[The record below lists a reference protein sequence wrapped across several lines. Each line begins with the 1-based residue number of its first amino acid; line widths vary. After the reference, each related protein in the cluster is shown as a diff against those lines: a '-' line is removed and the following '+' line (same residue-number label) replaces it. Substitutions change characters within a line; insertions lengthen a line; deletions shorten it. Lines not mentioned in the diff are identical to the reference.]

1 MTEIISLII
10 IVTVFS
16 MMMFLTLRYYRYKV
30 LMETK
35 NRIAVILLAVTSGLL
50 IMELFSG
57 GDMCTRFSFNLMI
70 VLVPFMYLASGT
82 MNPKYVIR
90 ICMVSCALMAL
101 LYIPPLLKVSG
112 ITDTLPSYFYM
123 SAFPFMAFLT
133 VTVVVYGIWTRIK
146 NVRTVMQSGTV
157 LANLGLSIDMVYVL
171 LILLLPLLSMLATSC
186 AGIAGTIIRCFTALY
201 AASILVALCIRLIYE
216 SFFAVCHDLE
226 RKIMESL
233 KVSQMEMAGGVREGT
248 YRELFERIVEYF
260 ESEKPFL
267 DNQLTINDV
276 VKVVFSNKVYI
287 SRSISQFTGRN
298 FCQFVNYYRISYSVE
313 CFRADPDL
321 KVNALAEMSGFNSVV
336 SYNMAFRLFMNE
348 NPSDWCR
355 KERHKN
361 RKKKKI

>member
-10 IVTVFS
+10 IATVFS
-16 MMMFLTLRYYRYKV
+16 MMMFLTLRYFRYKV
-30 LMETK
+30 LMESR
-35 NRIAVILLAVTSGLL
+35 NRIAPILLAVTSGLL
-50 IMELFSG
+50 IMELLTG
-57 GDMCTRFSFNLMI
+57 GNLCVRISFDLMI
-70 VLVPFMYLASGT
+70 VLVPFMYLASGI
-82 MNPKYVIR
+82 MNPKYVVR
-90 ICMVSCALMAL
+90 ICMASCVLLTL
-101 LYIPPLLKVSG
+101 LYIPPMLDLTG
-112 ITDTLPSYFYM
+112 IAGALPSGFYLI
-123 SAFPFMAFLT
+123 AFPFAAYLAAA
-133 VTVVVYGIWTRIK
+133 VSVYGVWLRIK
-146 NVRTVMQSGTV
+146 DVRSVMQGGTV
-157 LANLGLSIDMVYVL
+157 LANLGLSVDMVYVS
-171 LILLLPLLSMLATSC
+171 LILLVPLLPMLGTSLAGCFGTVVQC
-186 AGIAGTIIRCFTALY
+186 AAALY
-201 AASILVALCIRLIYE
+201 PASILVALCIRIAYE
-216 SFFAVCHDLE
+216 SFFAVCQDHE

-233 KVSQMEMAGGVREGT
+233 RISQVEMAGGVREGT
-248 YRELFERIVEYF
+248 YRELYERIVEYF

-287 SRSISQFTGRN
+287 SRAISQFTGRN

-313 CFRADPDL
+313 CFRENPNL

>member
-50 IMELFSG
+50 IMELLAG
-57 GDMCTRFSFNLMI
+57 GDMCTRFSFDLMI
-70 VLVPFMYLASGT
+70 VLVPFMYLASGI

-90 ICMVSCALMAL
+90 ICMVSCSLLAF
-101 LYIPPLLKVSG
+101 LYIPSLLSISE
-112 ITDTLPSYFYM
+112 ITGTLPSDFYM
-123 SAFPFMAFLT
+123 SAFPFAAFLT
-133 VTVVVYGIWTRIK
+133 VAVVVYGIWTKIK
-146 NVRTVMQSGTV
+146 NVRTVMQGGTV
-157 LANLGLSIDMVYVL
+157 LANLGLSLDMVYVL
-171 LILLLPLLSMLATSC
+171 LIMLVPLLSMLAASH
-186 AGIAGTIIRCFTALY
+186 AGIAGIMIRCVTVLY
-201 AASILVALCIRLIYE
+201 AASVLIALCIRLTYE
-216 SFFAVCHDLE
+216 SFFAVCHELE

-233 KVSQMEMAGGVREGT
+233 KVSQVEMAGGVREGT
-248 YRELFERIVEYF
+248 YRELYERIVEYF

-287 SRSISQFTGRN
+287 SRAISQFTGRN

-313 CFRADPDL
+313 CFRTNPNL
-321 KVNALAEMSGFNSVV
+321 KVNELAEISGFNSVV

>member
-50 IMELFSG
+50 IMELFAG
-57 GDMCTRFSFNLMI
+57 GDMGTRFSFDLMI
-70 VLVPFMYLASGT
+70 ALVPFMYLASGI
-82 MNPKYVIR
+82 MNPKYTIR
-90 ICMVSCALMAL
+90 ICRASCSLMAF
-101 LYIPPLLKVSG
+101 LYIPPIFSISG
-112 ITDTLPSYFYM
+112 IMDTSPSDFYL
-123 SAFPFMAFLT
+123 SAFPFTAFLI
-133 VTVVVYGIWTRIK
+133 VAVVVYGIWNKIK
-146 NVRTVMQSGTV
+146 NVRAVMQGGTV
-157 LANLGLSIDMVYVL
+157 LANLGLSLDMVYAL
-171 LILLLPLLSMLATSC
+171 LIMLVPLLSMLAISNV
-186 AGIAGTIIRCFTALY
+186 GIMGSIIRCITVLY
-201 AASILVALCIRLIYE
+201 ATSILIALCIRLTYE
-216 SFFAVCHDLE
+216 SFFAVCHELE

-233 KVSQMEMAGGVREGT
+233 KVSQVEMAGGVREGT
-248 YRELFERIVEYF
+248 YRELYERIVEYF

-287 SRSISQFTGRN
+287 SRAISQFTGRN

-313 CFRADPDL
+313 CFRTNPDL
-321 KVNALAEMSGFNSVV
+321 RVNELAEMSGFNSVV

>member
-35 NRIAVILLAVTSGLL
+35 NRIALILLAVTSGLL
-50 IMELFSG
+50 IMELLSG
-57 GDMCTRFSFNLMI
+57 GDLCVRSSFDIMI
-70 VLVPFMYLASGT
+70 VLVPFMYLASGI
-82 MNPKYVIR
+82 MKPKYVIR
-90 ICMVSCALMAL
+90 ICMAACLFMAF
-101 LYIPPLLKVSG
+101 LYIPPLLNVSG
-112 ITDTLPSYFYM
+112 ITSALPSDFYM
-123 SAFPFMAFLT
+123 SVFPFAAFLA
-133 VTVVVYGIWTRIK
+133 VALVVYGIWTKIK
-146 NVRTVMQSGTV
+146 NVKTVMQSGTV
-157 LANLGLSIDMVYVL
+157 LANLGMSVDMVYVL
-171 LILLLPLLSMLATSC
+171 LILLVPLLAMLAISC
-186 AGIAGTIIRCFTALY
+186 AGIAGAIIRCLTVLY
-201 AASILVALCIRLIYE
+201 AASILLALCIRVTYE
-216 SFFAVCHDLE
+216 SFFAVCHELE

-233 KVSQMEMAGGVREGT
+233 KVSQVEMAGGVREGT
-248 YRELFERIVEYF
+248 YRELYERIVEYF

-287 SRSISQFTGRN
+287 SRAISQFTGRN